1 MKRDIETIL
10 DVLVRQKLNVI
21 FTAEDVREVFRQ
33 NGKEVD
39 DGELLEFL
47 TDQNFNGFREMLC
60 EDWFERMLYIVLD
73 YDEDGE

>member
-1 MKRDIETIL
+1 MRADKEIML

-60 EDWFERMLYIVLD
+60 EDWFERMSYIVPD
-73 YDEDGE
+73 YDEE